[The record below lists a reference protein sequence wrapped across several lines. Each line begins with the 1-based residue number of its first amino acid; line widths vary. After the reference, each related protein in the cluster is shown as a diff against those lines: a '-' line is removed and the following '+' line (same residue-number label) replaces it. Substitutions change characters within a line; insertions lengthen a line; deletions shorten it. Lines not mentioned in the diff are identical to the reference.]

1 MLTDEQKDAIGMALV
16 PLYQQLERDVIA
28 DCARRLQKTGR
39 LTETAEI
46 MADALRAKGYS
57 PAQIRREVMRAI
69 NADLS
74 LQREIAENTRAH
86 KQAVREAVKRL
97 NAEAEA
103 QSEHLWEKAG
113 GMAFRGDLSAW
124 QGGAKPVR
132 DSAFSDMI
140 AAMKRAAAGELKNLT
155 KSLGFRLMDGS
166 LAGARSIYTAEM
178 NRALVKLTS
187 GAFSWRQC
195 VRDACRELGRSG
207 LRTVDYDSGAA
218 RSLDTAAFNALRTAS
233 SRLSAE
239 ITMHNVET
247 TETAL
252 VEVSS
257 HWGAREGEGHANHA
271 GWQGKIYSVHGATD
285 KYPNLEEATGYP
297 SDPLGLCGYNCRH
310 TFYPYWEGISEPAD
324 FPAEPAPVE
333 VNGRAYT
340 CYQATQEQRR
350 REREIRAMKREANA
364 LEAAGEGGAAKE
376 LRSAVRGK
384 VLEYRQFSDEVG
396 IRAKVERLGVCEG
409 VTDSKAVVKALK
421 KAGVLQYASV
431 GEYDRVIERLRKRRS
446 DMLSRDDYD
455 HEKSKEL
462 LDKIFALEDEKA
474 DFSQMYN
481 FADGDLSITA
491 KLMSDDVQQ
500 KSQGVEAILSRSE
513 YGLRRSTWSGVTLEK
528 PESAPEMKNAAGLFY
543 PDSKDIW
550 IRADYRNNLS
560 TIVHEHLHARS
571 IGYYNRSRGVT
582 AIEEATVQYLTEEI
596 IADKGMTPQ
605 KAYGNLVNAIR
616 TIRTVIAPR
625 QTDYEFARKLFDIPL
640 ERRYNELGR
649 MYIDYKDRHPA
660 MRQKVRDEVDKCFKE
675 LEGDVKDAQS

>member
-1 MLTDEQKDAIGMALV
+1 MLTDEQKDAIGMALA

-28 DCARRLQKTGR
+28 DCVRRLQKTGR

-57 PAQIRREVMRAI
+57 PAQIRREVMRAV

-113 GMAFRGDLSAW
+113 NMAFRGDLSAW

-140 AAMKRAAAGELKNLT
+140 AAMKKAAAGELKNLT
-155 KSLGFRLMDGS
+155 KSLGFRLSDGS

-195 VRDACRELGRSG
+195 VKDACRELGKSG

-218 RSLDTAAFNALRTAS
+218 RSLDTAAFNALRTS
-233 SRLSAE
+233 SARLSAE

-271 GWQGKIYSVHGATD
+271 GWQGKIYAVHGATD

-333 VNGRAYT
+333 VNGREYT
-340 CYQATQEQRR
+340 YYQATQEQRR

-364 LEAAGEGGAAKE
+364 LEAASEGDAAKE

-396 IRAKVERLGVCEG
+396 IRAKVERLGVCEPLTG
-409 VTDSKAVVKALK
+409 GGKSGIIKMRGDNVPTIRQPIEQRNTGKGSPNAMLHFDRPLNNRQMRLLEQLPVFDSRATVRKKDVNMRDLAALTAQTGDEYALFTRK
-421 KAGVLQYASV
+421 GKRLVIRGNAAMTNIDEQTAREMAAAGW
-431 GEYDRVIERLRKRRS
+431 R
-446 DMLSRDDYD
+446 
-455 HEKSKEL
+455 
-462 LDKIFALEDEKA
+462 
-474 DFSQMYN
+474 
-481 FADGDLSITA
+481 
-491 KLMSDDVQQ
+491 
-500 KSQGVEAILSRSE
+500 
-513 YGLRRSTWSGVTLEK
+513 WSGHTH
-528 PESAPEMKNAAGLFY
+528 PGTDLFCLY
-543 PDSKDIW
+543 S
-550 IRADYRNNLS
+550 S
-560 TIVHEHLHARS
+560 
-571 IGYYNRSRGVT
+571 
-582 AIEEATVQYLTEEI
+582 
-596 IADKGMTPQ
+596 
-605 KAYGNLVNAIR
+605 
-616 TIRTVIAPR
+616 
-625 QTDYEFARKLFDIPL
+625 
-640 ERRYNELGR
+640 
-649 MYIDYKDRHPA
+649 
-660 MRQKVRDEVDKCFKE
+660 
-675 LEGDVKDAQS
+675 EGDRLVLDAFGQETSVIYNSLGQWLTFENGKD

>member
-46 MADALRAKGYS
+46 MADALRAKGYA

-113 GMAFRGDLSAW
+113 NMAFRGDLSAW
-124 QGGAKPVR
+124 QGGAKPVK

-155 KSLGFRLMDGS
+155 KSLGFRLMGGS

-233 SRLSAE
+233 ARLSAE

-271 GWQGKIYSVHGATD
+271 GWQGKIYSVHGATE

-333 VNGRAYT
+333 VNGREYT
-340 CYQATQEQRR
+340 YYQATQEQRR

-376 LRSAVRGK
+376 LRSAIRGK
-384 VLEYRQFSDEVG
+384 ALEYRQFSDEVG
-396 IRAKVERLGVCEG
+396 IRAKVERLGVCEPLTG
-409 VTDSKAVVKALK
+409 GGKSGIIKMRGDNVPTIRQPIEQRNTGKGSPNAMLHFDRPLNNRQMRLLEQLPVFDSRATVRKKDVNMRDLAALT
-421 KAGVLQYASV
+421 AQTGDEYALFTRK
-431 GEYDRVIERLRKRRS
+431 GERLVIRGS
-446 DMLSRDDYD
+446 AAMTN
-455 HEKSKEL
+455 
-462 LDKIFALEDEKA
+462 IDE
-474 DFSQMYN
+474 Q
-481 FADGDLSITA
+481 TA
-491 KLMSDDVQQ
+491 REMAAA
-500 KSQGVEAILSRSE
+500 GWR
-513 YGLRRSTWSGVTLEK
+513 WSGHTH
-528 PESAPEMKNAAGLFY
+528 PGTDLFCLY
-543 PDSKDIW
+543 S
-550 IRADYRNNLS
+550 S
-560 TIVHEHLHARS
+560 
-571 IGYYNRSRGVT
+571 
-582 AIEEATVQYLTEEI
+582 
-596 IADKGMTPQ
+596 
-605 KAYGNLVNAIR
+605 
-616 TIRTVIAPR
+616 
-625 QTDYEFARKLFDIPL
+625 
-640 ERRYNELGR
+640 
-649 MYIDYKDRHPA
+649 
-660 MRQKVRDEVDKCFKE
+660 
-675 LEGDVKDAQS
+675 EGDRLVLDAFGQETSVIYNSLGQWLTFENGKD

>member
-46 MADALRAKGYS
+46 MADALRAKGYA

-74 LQREIAENTRAH
+74 LQREIAQNTRAH

-124 QGGAKPVR
+124 QGGAKPVK

-218 RSLDTAAFNALRTAS
+218 RSLDTAAFNALRTS
-233 SRLSAE
+233 SARLSAE

-247 TETAL
+247 TGTEL

-271 GWQGKIYSVHGATD
+271 AWQGKIYSVHGATD

-333 VNGRAYT
+333 VNGREYT
-340 CYQATQEQRR
+340 YYQATQEQRR

-376 LRSAVRGK
+376 LRSAIRGK
-384 VLEYRQFSDEVG
+384 ALEYRQFSDEVG
-396 IRAKVERLGVCEG
+396 IRAKVERLGVGEPLTG
-409 VTDSKAVVKALK
+409 GGKSGIIKMRGDNVPTIRQPIEQRNTGKGSPNAMLHFDRPLNNRQMRLLEQLPVFDSRATVRKKAVNMRDLAALT
-421 KAGVLQYASV
+421 AQTGDEYALFTRK
-431 GEYDRVIERLRKRRS
+431 GERLVIRGS
-446 DMLSRDDYD
+446 AAMTN
-455 HEKSKEL
+455 
-462 LDKIFALEDEKA
+462 IDE
-474 DFSQMYN
+474 Q
-481 FADGDLSITA
+481 TA
-491 KLMSDDVQQ
+491 REMAAA
-500 KSQGVEAILSRSE
+500 GWR
-513 YGLRRSTWSGVTLEK
+513 WSGHTH
-528 PESAPEMKNAAGLFY
+528 PGTDLFCLY
-543 PDSKDIW
+543 S
-550 IRADYRNNLS
+550 S
-560 TIVHEHLHARS
+560 
-571 IGYYNRSRGVT
+571 
-582 AIEEATVQYLTEEI
+582 
-596 IADKGMTPQ
+596 
-605 KAYGNLVNAIR
+605 
-616 TIRTVIAPR
+616 
-625 QTDYEFARKLFDIPL
+625 
-640 ERRYNELGR
+640 
-649 MYIDYKDRHPA
+649 
-660 MRQKVRDEVDKCFKE
+660 
-675 LEGDVKDAQS
+675 EGDRLVLDAFGQETSVIYNSLGQWLTFENGKD

>member
-1 MLTDEQKDAIGMALV
+1 MLTDEQKDMIGMALV

-46 MADALRAKGYS
+46 MADALRAKGYA

-74 LQREIAENTRAH
+74 LQREIAQNTRAH

-124 QGGAKPVR
+124 QGGAKPVK

-218 RSLDTAAFNALRTAS
+218 RSLDTAAFNALRTS
-233 SRLSAE
+233 SARLSAE

-247 TETAL
+247 TGTEL

-271 GWQGKIYSVHGATD
+271 AWQGKIYSVHGATD

-333 VNGRAYT
+333 VNGREYT
-340 CYQATQEQRR
+340 YYQATQEQRR

-376 LRSAVRGK
+376 LRSAIRGK
-384 VLEYRQFSDEVG
+384 ALEYRQFSDEVG
-396 IRAKVERLGVCEG
+396 IRAKVERLGVGEPLTG
-409 VTDSKAVVKALK
+409 GGKSGIIKMRGDNVPTIRQPIEQRNTGKGSPNAMLHFDRPLNNRQMRLLEQLPVFDSRATVRKKAVNMRDLAALT
-421 KAGVLQYASV
+421 AQTGDEYALFTRK
-431 GEYDRVIERLRKRRS
+431 GERLVIRGS
-446 DMLSRDDYD
+446 AAMTN
-455 HEKSKEL
+455 
-462 LDKIFALEDEKA
+462 IDE
-474 DFSQMYN
+474 Q
-481 FADGDLSITA
+481 TA
-491 KLMSDDVQQ
+491 REMAAA
-500 KSQGVEAILSRSE
+500 GWR
-513 YGLRRSTWSGVTLEK
+513 WSGHTH
-528 PESAPEMKNAAGLFY
+528 PGTDLFCLY
-543 PDSKDIW
+543 S
-550 IRADYRNNLS
+550 S
-560 TIVHEHLHARS
+560 
-571 IGYYNRSRGVT
+571 
-582 AIEEATVQYLTEEI
+582 
-596 IADKGMTPQ
+596 
-605 KAYGNLVNAIR
+605 
-616 TIRTVIAPR
+616 
-625 QTDYEFARKLFDIPL
+625 
-640 ERRYNELGR
+640 
-649 MYIDYKDRHPA
+649 
-660 MRQKVRDEVDKCFKE
+660 
-675 LEGDVKDAQS
+675 EGDRLVLDAFGQETSVIYNSLGQWLTFENGKD

>member
-46 MADALRAKGYS
+46 MADALRAKGYA

-74 LQREIAENTRAH
+74 LQREIAQNTRAH

-124 QGGAKPVR
+124 QGGAKPVK

-218 RSLDTAAFNALRTAS
+218 RSLDTAAFNALRTS
-233 SRLSAE
+233 SARLSAE

-247 TETAL
+247 TGTEL

-271 GWQGKIYSVHGATD
+271 GWQGKIYSVRGATD

-333 VNGRAYT
+333 VNGREYT
-340 CYQATQEQRR
+340 YYQATQEQRR

-376 LRSAVRGK
+376 LRSAIRGK
-384 VLEYRQFSDEVG
+384 ALEYRQFSDEVG
-396 IRAKVERLGVCEG
+396 IRAKVERLGVCEPLTG
-409 VTDSKAVVKALK
+409 GGKSGIIKMRGDNVPTIRQPIEQRNTGKGSPNAMLHFDRPLNNRQMRLLEQLPVFDSRATVRKKDVNMRDLAALT
-421 KAGVLQYASV
+421 AQTGDEYALFTRK
-431 GEYDRVIERLRKRRS
+431 GERLVVRGS
-446 DMLSRDDYD
+446 AAMTN
-455 HEKSKEL
+455 
-462 LDKIFALEDEKA
+462 IDE
-474 DFSQMYN
+474 Q
-481 FADGDLSITA
+481 TA
-491 KLMSDDVQQ
+491 REMAAA
-500 KSQGVEAILSRSE
+500 GWR
-513 YGLRRSTWSGVTLEK
+513 WSGHTH
-528 PESAPEMKNAAGLFY
+528 PGTDLFCLY
-543 PDSKDIW
+543 S
-550 IRADYRNNLS
+550 S
-560 TIVHEHLHARS
+560 
-571 IGYYNRSRGVT
+571 
-582 AIEEATVQYLTEEI
+582 
-596 IADKGMTPQ
+596 
-605 KAYGNLVNAIR
+605 
-616 TIRTVIAPR
+616 
-625 QTDYEFARKLFDIPL
+625 
-640 ERRYNELGR
+640 
-649 MYIDYKDRHPA
+649 
-660 MRQKVRDEVDKCFKE
+660 
-675 LEGDVKDAQS
+675 EGDRLVLDAFGQETSVIYNSLGQWLTFENGKD

>member
-57 PAQIRREVMRAI
+57 PTQIRREVMRAI
-69 NADLS
+69 NADAS

-97 NAEAEA
+97 NAEAET
-103 QSEHLWEKAG
+103 QSARLWEMAG
-113 GMAFRGDLSAW
+113 NMAFRDDLSAW
-124 QGGAKPVR
+124 QGGAKPVK

-140 AAMKRAAAGELKNLT
+140 AAMKKAAAGELKNLT
-155 KSLGFRLMDGS
+155 KSLGFRLSDGS

-195 VRDACRELGRSG
+195 VRDACRELGKSG

-218 RSLDTAAFNALRTAS
+218 RQLDTAAFNALRTAS
-233 SRLSAE
+233 ARLSAQ

-247 TETAL
+247 TETEL

-333 VNGRAYT
+333 VNGREYT
-340 CYQATQEQRR
+340 YYQATREQRR

-364 LEAAGEGGAAKE
+364 LEAAGEGDAAKE
-376 LRSAVRGK
+376 LRSAIRGK
-384 VLEYRQFSDEVG
+384 ALEYRQFSDEVG
-396 IRAKVERLGVCEG
+396 IRAKVERLGVGEGSFALLSGGKSGIIFLDDILIPKSVGAKGINYDILSPDGERYFHYVEGTYVQRVKVFAGYGTKTPLHEG
-409 VTDSKAVVKALK
+409 VAEGLTREFGGDPAKWKHVKGEGVVDDD
-421 KAGVLQYASV
+421 GEDVRVEVHWFQEESV
-431 GEYDRVIERLRKRRS
+431 GQVKHMIK
-446 DMLSRDDYD
+446 
-455 HEKSKEL
+455 KW
-462 LDKIFALEDEKA
+462 LE
-474 DFSQMYN
+474 
-481 FADGDLSITA
+481 
-491 KLMSDDVQQ
+491 
-500 KSQGVEAILSRSE
+500 
-513 YGLRRSTWSGVTLEK
+513 
-528 PESAPEMKNAAGLFY
+528 
-543 PDSKDIW
+543 
-550 IRADYRNNLS
+550 
-560 TIVHEHLHARS
+560 
-571 IGYYNRSRGVT
+571 
-582 AIEEATVQYLTEEI
+582 
-596 IADKGMTPQ
+596 
-605 KAYGNLVNAIR
+605 
-616 TIRTVIAPR
+616 
-625 QTDYEFARKLFDIPL
+625 
-640 ERRYNELGR
+640 
-649 MYIDYKDRHPA
+649 
-660 MRQKVRDEVDKCFKE
+660 
-675 LEGDVKDAQS
+675 

>member
-1 MLTDEQKDAIGMALV
+1 MLTDEQKDMIGMALA

-57 PAQIRREVMRAI
+57 PTQIRREVMRAV
-69 NADLS
+69 NADAS

-124 QGGAKPVR
+124 QGGAKPVK

-166 LAGARSIYTAEM
+166 LAGARSIYTAEL

-218 RSLDTAAFNALRTAS
+218 RQLDTAAFNALRTAS
-233 SRLSAE
+233 ARLSAE

-247 TETAL
+247 TGTEL
-252 VEVSS
+252 VEVSA

-271 GWQGKIYSVHGATD
+271 GWQGKIYSVHGSTA

-297 SDPLGLCGYNCRH
+297 SDPRGLCGYNCRH

-333 VNGRAYT
+333 VNGRKYT
-340 CYQATQEQRR
+340 YYQATQEQRR

-376 LRSAVRGK
+376 LRSAIRGK
-384 VLEYRQFSDEVG
+384 ALEYLKFSDEVG
-396 IRAKVERLGVCEG
+396 IRAKVERLGVGEPSPDNIFVAGYKPLTGRDFDANIDVDVPKDVRRCVDKASKR
-409 VTDSKAVVKALK
+409 VTNDFPLLDDYLYAIGYGKNDPGNPAITQVKFANGYVGQVIALNSEMWTSVKRMDAFVRDQSARGEHIQARHADSVITHEYGHVLHNSCALRRAGYTGRGMISSQQAARFAFEKKKIADEVLLLLANKGLSVESERANDDTSEFIAEAVSDYYSGKRTKASKLVVDYL
-421 KAGVLQYASV
+421 
-431 GEYDRVIERLRKRRS
+431 KRRF
-446 DMLSRDDYD
+446 
-455 HEKSKEL
+455 E
-462 LDKIFALEDEKA
+462 
-474 DFSQMYN
+474 
-481 FADGDLSITA
+481 
-491 KLMSDDVQQ
+491 
-500 KSQGVEAILSRSE
+500 
-513 YGLRRSTWSGVTLEK
+513 
-528 PESAPEMKNAAGLFY
+528 
-543 PDSKDIW
+543 
-550 IRADYRNNLS
+550 
-560 TIVHEHLHARS
+560 
-571 IGYYNRSRGVT
+571 
-582 AIEEATVQYLTEEI
+582 
-596 IADKGMTPQ
+596 
-605 KAYGNLVNAIR
+605 
-616 TIRTVIAPR
+616 
-625 QTDYEFARKLFDIPL
+625 
-640 ERRYNELGR
+640 
-649 MYIDYKDRHPA
+649 
-660 MRQKVRDEVDKCFKE
+660 
-675 LEGDVKDAQS
+675 

>member
-46 MADALRAKGYS
+46 MADALRAKGYA

-113 GMAFRGDLSAW
+113 NMAFRGDLSAW
-124 QGGAKPVR
+124 QGGAKPVK

-218 RSLDTAAFNALRTAS
+218 RSLDTAAFNALRTS
-233 SRLSAE
+233 SARLSAE

-271 GWQGKIYSVHGATD
+271 GWQGKIYAVHGATD

-333 VNGRAYT
+333 VNGREYT
-340 CYQATQEQRR
+340 YYQATQEQRR

-376 LRSAVRGK
+376 LRSAIRGK
-384 VLEYRQFSDEVG
+384 ALEYRQFSDEVG
-396 IRAKVERLGVCEG
+396 IRAKVERLGVCEPLTG
-409 VTDSKAVVKALK
+409 GGKSGIIKMRGDNVPTIRQPIEQRNTGKGSPNAMLHFDRPLNNRQMRLLEQLPVFDSRATVRKKDVNMRDLAALT
-421 KAGVLQYASV
+421 AQTGDEYALFTRK
-431 GEYDRVIERLRKRRS
+431 GERLVIRGS
-446 DMLSRDDYD
+446 AAMTN
-455 HEKSKEL
+455 
-462 LDKIFALEDEKA
+462 IDE
-474 DFSQMYN
+474 Q
-481 FADGDLSITA
+481 TA
-491 KLMSDDVQQ
+491 REMAAA
-500 KSQGVEAILSRSE
+500 GWR
-513 YGLRRSTWSGVTLEK
+513 WSGHTH
-528 PESAPEMKNAAGLFY
+528 PGTDLFCLY
-543 PDSKDIW
+543 S
-550 IRADYRNNLS
+550 S
-560 TIVHEHLHARS
+560 
-571 IGYYNRSRGVT
+571 
-582 AIEEATVQYLTEEI
+582 
-596 IADKGMTPQ
+596 
-605 KAYGNLVNAIR
+605 
-616 TIRTVIAPR
+616 
-625 QTDYEFARKLFDIPL
+625 
-640 ERRYNELGR
+640 
-649 MYIDYKDRHPA
+649 
-660 MRQKVRDEVDKCFKE
+660 
-675 LEGDVKDAQS
+675 EGDRLVLDAFGQETSVIYNSLGQWLTFENGKD

>member
-57 PAQIRREVMRAI
+57 PTQIRREVMRAV
-69 NADLS
+69 NADAS

-103 QSEHLWEKAG
+103 QSARLWEKAG
-113 GMAFRGDLSAW
+113 NMAFRGDLSAW
-124 QGGAKPVR
+124 QGGAKPVK

-218 RSLDTAAFNALRTAS
+218 RSLDTAAFNALRTS
-233 SRLSAE
+233 SARLSAE

-271 GWQGKIYSVHGATD
+271 GWQGKIYAVHGATD

-297 SDPLGLCGYNCRH
+297 SDPRGLCGYNCRH

-333 VNGRAYT
+333 VNGREYT
-340 CYQATQEQRR
+340 YYQATQEQRR

-376 LRSAVRGK
+376 LRSAIRGK
-384 VLEYRQFSDEVG
+384 ALEYRQFSDDVG
-396 IRAKVERLGVCEG
+396 IRAKVERLGVGEGTKDVVFEKKTGARLQKPENGDKLTSELGTFKKRLSSDQAIDKDYHQTLKRAFSHGSGAAQAVFNKYVPADSVAETDYLGTPYYDARANGDHRIHMNYAADMMNSRGNG
-409 VTDSKAVVKALK
+409 VTFF
-421 KAGVLQYASV
+421 
-431 GEYDRVIERLRKRRS
+431 
-446 DMLSRDDYD
+446 
-455 HEKSKEL
+455 HEHGHL
-462 LDKIFALEDEKA
+462 ID
-474 DFSQMYN
+474 Q
-481 FADGDLSITA
+481 
-491 KLMSDDVQQ
+491 
-500 KSQGVEAILSRSE
+500 
-513 YGLRRSTWSGVTLEK
+513 
-528 PESAPEMKNAAGLFY
+528 AAG
-543 PDSKDIW
+543 
-550 IRADYRNNLS
+550 
-560 TIVHEHLHARS
+560 
-571 IGYYNRSRGVT
+571 
-582 AIEEATVQYLTEEI
+582 TVSHDTEFFKLLNYDVAQY
-596 IADKGMTPQ
+596 Q
-605 KAYGNLVNAIR
+605 KAYGKAHGLKTYDKVDAAIS
-616 TIRTVIAPR
+616 
-625 QTDYEFARKLFDIPL
+625 
-640 ERRYNELGR
+640 
-649 MYIDYKDRHPA
+649 
-660 MRQKVRDEVDKCFKE
+660 KE
-675 LEGDVKDAQS
+675 LNSMRKHSAVSDLLGGITKGNITGIAGHSPEYWKDEDSITAEAFAHMFQAQFDPVRHAEMKRYFPRALDYFEKKLEEKTK

>member
-46 MADALRAKGYS
+46 MADALRAKGYA

-140 AAMKRAAAGELKNLT
+140 AAMKKAAAGELKNLT
-155 KSLGFRLMDGS
+155 KSLGFRLSDGS

-207 LRTVDYDSGAA
+207 LRAVDYDSGAA
-218 RSLDTAAFNALRTAS
+218 RSLDTAAFNVLRTS
-233 SRLSAE
+233 SARLSAE

-271 GWQGKIYSVHGATD
+271 GWQGKIYAVHGAAD

-297 SDPLGLCGYNCRH
+297 SDPRGLCGYNCRH

-333 VNGRAYT
+333 VNGREYT
-340 CYQATQEQRR
+340 DYQATQEQRR

-364 LEAAGEGGAAKE
+364 LEAAGEGDAAKE
-376 LRSAVRGK
+376 LRSAIRGK
-384 VLEYRQFSDEVG
+384 ALEYLKFSDEVG
-396 IRAKVERLGVCEG
+396 IRAKVERLGVCEPLTG
-409 VTDSKAVVKALK
+409 GGKSGIIKMRGDNVPTIRQPIEQRNTGKGSPNAMLHFDRPLNNRQMRLLEQLPVFDSRATVRKKDVNMRDLAALTAQTGDEYALFTRK
-421 KAGVLQYASV
+421 GERQVIRGSAAMTNIDEQTAREMAAAGW
-431 GEYDRVIERLRKRRS
+431 R
-446 DMLSRDDYD
+446 
-455 HEKSKEL
+455 
-462 LDKIFALEDEKA
+462 
-474 DFSQMYN
+474 
-481 FADGDLSITA
+481 
-491 KLMSDDVQQ
+491 
-500 KSQGVEAILSRSE
+500 
-513 YGLRRSTWSGVTLEK
+513 WSGHTH
-528 PESAPEMKNAAGLFY
+528 PGTDLFCLY
-543 PDSKDIW
+543 S
-550 IRADYRNNLS
+550 S
-560 TIVHEHLHARS
+560 
-571 IGYYNRSRGVT
+571 
-582 AIEEATVQYLTEEI
+582 
-596 IADKGMTPQ
+596 
-605 KAYGNLVNAIR
+605 
-616 TIRTVIAPR
+616 
-625 QTDYEFARKLFDIPL
+625 
-640 ERRYNELGR
+640 
-649 MYIDYKDRHPA
+649 
-660 MRQKVRDEVDKCFKE
+660 
-675 LEGDVKDAQS
+675 EGDRLVLDAFGQETSVIYNSLGQWLTFENGKD

>member
-57 PAQIRREVMRAI
+57 PTQIRREVMRAI

-74 LQREIAENTRAH
+74 LQREIAQNTRAH

-124 QGGAKPVR
+124 QGGAKPVK

-140 AAMKRAAAGELKNLT
+140 AAMRKAAAGELKNLT

-218 RSLDTAAFNALRTAS
+218 RSLDTAAFNALRTS
-233 SRLSAE
+233 SARLSAE

-247 TETAL
+247 TGTEL

-297 SDPLGLCGYNCRH
+297 SDPRGLCGYNCRH

-333 VNGRAYT
+333 VNGRKYT
-340 CYQATQEQRR
+340 YYQATQEQRR

-364 LEAAGEGGAAKE
+364 LEAAGEGDAAKE
-376 LRSAVRGK
+376 LRSAIRGK
-384 VLEYRQFSDEVG
+384 ALEYRQFSDDVG
-396 IRAKVERLGVCEG
+396 IRAKVERLGVCEPLTG
-409 VTDSKAVVKALK
+409 GGKSGIIKMRGDNVPTIRQPIEQRNTGKGSPNAMLHFDRPLNNRQMRLLEQLPVFDSRATVRKKDVNMRDLAALT
-421 KAGVLQYASV
+421 AQTGDEYALFTRK
-431 GEYDRVIERLRKRRS
+431 GERLVVRGS
-446 DMLSRDDYD
+446 AAMTN
-455 HEKSKEL
+455 
-462 LDKIFALEDEKA
+462 IDE
-474 DFSQMYN
+474 Q
-481 FADGDLSITA
+481 TA
-491 KLMSDDVQQ
+491 REMAAA
-500 KSQGVEAILSRSE
+500 GWR
-513 YGLRRSTWSGVTLEK
+513 WSGHTH
-528 PESAPEMKNAAGLFY
+528 PGTDLFCLY
-543 PDSKDIW
+543 S
-550 IRADYRNNLS
+550 S
-560 TIVHEHLHARS
+560 
-571 IGYYNRSRGVT
+571 
-582 AIEEATVQYLTEEI
+582 
-596 IADKGMTPQ
+596 
-605 KAYGNLVNAIR
+605 
-616 TIRTVIAPR
+616 
-625 QTDYEFARKLFDIPL
+625 
-640 ERRYNELGR
+640 
-649 MYIDYKDRHPA
+649 
-660 MRQKVRDEVDKCFKE
+660 
-675 LEGDVKDAQS
+675 EGDRLVLDAFGQETSVIYNSLGQWLTFENGKD

>member
-46 MADALRAKGYS
+46 MADALRAKGYA
-57 PAQIRREVMRAI
+57 PAQIRREVMRAV

-103 QSEHLWEKAG
+103 QSARLWEKAG
-113 GMAFRGDLSAW
+113 NMAFRGDLSAW
-124 QGGAKPVR
+124 QGDAKPVR

-140 AAMKRAAAGELKNLT
+140 AAMKKAAAGELKNLT
-155 KSLGFRLMDGS
+155 KSLGFRLMGGS

-218 RSLDTAAFNALRTAS
+218 RQLDTAAFNALRTAS
-233 SRLSAE
+233 ARLSAE

-247 TETAL
+247 TGTEL

-271 GWQGKIYSVHGATD
+271 GWQGKIYAVHGSTE

-297 SDPLGLCGYNCRH
+297 SDPRGLCGYNCRH

-340 CYQATQEQRR
+340 YYQATQEQRR

-364 LEAAGEGGAAKE
+364 LEAAGEGDAAKE
-376 LRSAVRGK
+376 LRLAIRGK
-384 VLEYRQFSDEVG
+384 ALEYLQFSDEAG
-396 IRAKVERLGVCEG
+396 IRAKVERLGVCEPLTGGGKSGTIKLKDEAVLRSLGAKTRNYDIEDKASGRIFHYTEGTKVQNREVFAGYGTGTPLHEG
-409 VTDSKAVVKALK
+409 VAEGLAAQYGGKPQKWQHVKGIGMIDDDGENVRAE
-421 KAGVLQYASV
+421 VHWFQEESV
-431 GEYDRVIERLRKRRS
+431 GQVK
-446 DMLSRDDYD
+446 
-455 HEKSKEL
+455 H
-462 LDKIFALEDEKA
+462 KIKKWLE
-474 DFSQMYN
+474 
-481 FADGDLSITA
+481 
-491 KLMSDDVQQ
+491 
-500 KSQGVEAILSRSE
+500 
-513 YGLRRSTWSGVTLEK
+513 
-528 PESAPEMKNAAGLFY
+528 
-543 PDSKDIW
+543 
-550 IRADYRNNLS
+550 
-560 TIVHEHLHARS
+560 
-571 IGYYNRSRGVT
+571 
-582 AIEEATVQYLTEEI
+582 
-596 IADKGMTPQ
+596 
-605 KAYGNLVNAIR
+605 
-616 TIRTVIAPR
+616 
-625 QTDYEFARKLFDIPL
+625 
-640 ERRYNELGR
+640 
-649 MYIDYKDRHPA
+649 
-660 MRQKVRDEVDKCFKE
+660 
-675 LEGDVKDAQS
+675 

>member
-57 PAQIRREVMRAI
+57 PTQIRREVMRAI

-74 LQREIAENTRAH
+74 LQREIAQNTRAH

-124 QGGAKPVR
+124 QGGAKPVK

-140 AAMKRAAAGELKNLT
+140 AAMRKAAAGELKNLT

-218 RSLDTAAFNALRTAS
+218 RSLDTAAFNALRTS
-233 SRLSAE
+233 SARLSAE

-247 TETAL
+247 TGTEL

-297 SDPLGLCGYNCRH
+297 SDPRGLCGYNCRH

-340 CYQATQEQRR
+340 YYQATQEQRR

-364 LEAAGEGGAAKE
+364 LEAAGEGDAAKE
-376 LRSAVRGK
+376 LRSAIRGK
-384 VLEYRQFSDEVG
+384 ALEYRQFSDDVG
-396 IRAKVERLGVCEG
+396 IRAKVERLGVCEPLTG
-409 VTDSKAVVKALK
+409 GGKSGIIKMRGDNVPTIRQPIEQRNTGKGSPNAMLHFDRPLNNRQMRLLEQLPVFDSRATVRKKDVNMRDLAALT
-421 KAGVLQYASV
+421 AQTGDEYALFTRK
-431 GEYDRVIERLRKRRS
+431 GERLVVRGS
-446 DMLSRDDYD
+446 AAMTN
-455 HEKSKEL
+455 
-462 LDKIFALEDEKA
+462 IDE
-474 DFSQMYN
+474 Q
-481 FADGDLSITA
+481 TA
-491 KLMSDDVQQ
+491 REMAAA
-500 KSQGVEAILSRSE
+500 GWR
-513 YGLRRSTWSGVTLEK
+513 WSGHTH
-528 PESAPEMKNAAGLFY
+528 PGTDLFCLY
-543 PDSKDIW
+543 S
-550 IRADYRNNLS
+550 S
-560 TIVHEHLHARS
+560 
-571 IGYYNRSRGVT
+571 
-582 AIEEATVQYLTEEI
+582 
-596 IADKGMTPQ
+596 
-605 KAYGNLVNAIR
+605 
-616 TIRTVIAPR
+616 
-625 QTDYEFARKLFDIPL
+625 
-640 ERRYNELGR
+640 
-649 MYIDYKDRHPA
+649 
-660 MRQKVRDEVDKCFKE
+660 
-675 LEGDVKDAQS
+675 EGDRLVLDAFGQETSVIYNSLGQWLTFENGKD